1 MNSLVTQWVDT
12 HGAASALVIGGLL
25 MGFVF
30 GWAAQQ
36 SRFCARASI
45 IDAYERRLTDRS
57 AVWLLAFAVAVLSV
71 QVAVVGGWLSPS
83 KSRFIDQPGSMSGA
97 LFGGLLFGFGMI
109 LTRGCAGRL
118 IVLTGSGNLR
128 AAISGLVFAV
138 TVQAAIS
145 GWLMPMRAAISGWW
159 RIDAG
164 PSRDL
169 LAITHLGPW
178 GGLALGVLLALL
190 AVWVAAAKLK
200 HQTNTVVMSVLV
212 GLSVGG
218 GWLWTQMVASHSFD
232 PVSLQSLTFASPS
245 ADWLMRVLSK
255 PGLGDVGFEAA
266 LLPATLLGAFL
277 SALLRREFK
286 FESFKSENKMGH
298 YMLGAVL
305 MGFGAVLAG
314 GCTVGA
320 AMSGGSIF
328 ALTAWVTLVS
338 IFVGSCVILKLQR
351 RFDFLV

>member
-1 MNSLVTQWVDT
+1 M
-12 HGAASALVIGGLL
+12 
-25 MGFVF
+25 
-30 GWAAQQ
+30 
-36 SRFCARASI
+36 
-45 IDAYERRLTDRS
+45 RS
-57 AVWLLAFAVAVLSV
+57 
-71 QVAVVGGWLSPS
+71 
-83 KSRFIDQPGSMSGA
+83 
-97 LFGGLLFGFGMI
+97 
-109 LTRGCAGRL
+109 
-118 IVLTGSGNLR
+118 
-128 AAISGLVFAV
+128 
-138 TVQAAIS
+138 
-145 GWLMPMRAAISGWW
+145 AISGWW

-169 LAITHLGPW
+169 LAISHLGPW
-178 GGLALGVLLALL
+178 GGLALGVLFTLL

-212 GLSVGG
+212 GLTVGG

-255 PGLGDVGFEAA
+255 PGLGDLGFEAA

-351 RFDFLV
+351 RFEFLV

>member
-1 MNSLVTQWVDT
+1 MNAFLTAWVDQ
-12 HGAASALVIGGLL
+12 HGAQSALVIGGLL
-25 MGFVF
+25 LGFLF
-30 GWAAQQ
+30 GVTAQQ

-45 IDAYERRLTDRS
+45 IDLYEKRLSDRS

-71 QVAVVGGWLSPS
+71 QAAVYTGWLQTG
-83 KSRFIDQPGSMSGA
+83 KSRFIDQPGSLSGA
-97 LFGGLLFGFGMI
+97 LLGGLFFGAGMI

-138 TVQAAIS
+138 TVQAAIG
-145 GWLMPMRAAISGWW
+145 GWLSPLRAAVADLW
-159 RIDAG
+159 RVDAG

-169 LAITHLGPW
+169 LAITGIGPT
-178 GGLALGVLLALL
+178 GGLLVALVFMAIALWL
-190 AVWVAAAKLK
+190 STQKLK
-200 HQTNTVVMSVLV
+200 QQLWV
-212 GLSVGG
+212 GLMAVGVGLTVGG
-218 GWLWTQMVASHSFD
+218 GWFWTQLVAANSFD

-255 PGLGDVGFEAA
+255 TGVQDVGFEAA
-266 LLPATLLGAFL
+266 LLPATFLGAAL
-277 SALLRREFK
+277 SALFRSEFK
-286 FESFKSENKMGH
+286 FETFKSENKMGH

-320 AMSGGSIF
+320 AMSGGSTF
-328 ALTAWVTLVS
+328 ALTAWLTLLS
-338 IFVGSCVILKLQR
+338 IVGGSWLMLKMQNR
-351 RFDFLV
+351 WRFLV